1 MKQNSREIKHP
12 LGLSIQTPL
21 LVPSFSSK
29 GFETSGKNSE
39 LHYYLNLSTP
49 FITESLLISAY
60 DYKYKFIPNKKRL
73 KFAGFIFIDSGGYET
88 STFRDFSEIKK
99 MPVKSKKWNENLH
112 NETINEWANDD
123 NIIIISYDSDKKR
136 KSFIDQINTAK
147 EFFKRHSNHMSD
159 FLIKPET
166 KDEQTINFD
175 RLIKNIKHLKSF
187 NIIGLTEKEAGDSMI
202 TRMKNI
208 LRLRTALDEA
218 KIESPIHIFG
228 CLDPISCL
236 MYYVA
241 GAEIFDGLTWLR
253 YSYYKSIAI
262 YTRNFNILNEE
273 LGIDTKNEQVLASSI
288 TKNIYFLYRFKYKMI
303 DFYKMKNFNV
313 FKDITSEEVI
323 TVLENAY
330 NRFNREV

>member
-12 LGLSIQTPL
+12 LGLIIQTPL

-29 GFETSGKNSE
+29 GFETTGKNSE
-39 LHYYLNLSTP
+39 LQYYLNLSTP

-60 DYKYKFIPNKKRL
+60 DYKYKFIPSRKKL
-73 KFAGFIFIDSGGYET
+73 SFASLIFIDSGGYEV

-112 NETINEWANDD
+112 NETINEWSNED
-123 NIIIISYDSDKKR
+123 NVIIISYDSDKSR
-136 KSFIDQINTAK
+136 KNFSDQINSAK
-147 EFFKRHSNHMSD
+147 ELFNRHPNHMSD

-175 RLIKNIKHLKSF
+175 KLIRHIKKLKDF

-202 TRMKNI
+202 LRMKNI
-208 LRLRTALDEA
+208 LKLRNALDEA

-228 CLDPISCL
+228 CLDPISCVL
-236 MYYVA
+236 YYTS

-273 LGIDTKNEQVLASSI
+273 LGINTRNEQVLASSI
-288 TKNIYFLYRFKYKMI
+288 TRNIYFLYRFKYKMI
-303 DFYKMKNFNV
+303 DFFKMKDFSV
-313 FKDITSEEVI
+313 FKDITNEEVI